1 MLLHIG
7 LDDTDSPEGGCTTYI
22 GARLV
27 DELEGM
33 GVRFVDYPNL
43 LRLNPNVPWK
53 TRGNGAVCL
62 RLEVEPETAGAVR
75 RAVVEAV
82 EGLSE
87 FQCGNT
93 NPGVVFHAGEVP
105 DAFKGF
111 SDRVVQGVVT
121 LEEALSLI
129 DEEGAQ
135 AMGYKNMRGLI
146 GALAAVGGLQ
156 RGDHTFEV
164 LTYRRAENCGGPR
177 MLDEGSVR
185 AMDETLGDETFN
197 NLDPESGRVL
207 IAPHGPDPV
216 LYGVRGESPEAV
228 HAALGLVRPLEPVER
243 WAIFRSNQGT
253 DAHLRHR
260 SKVEELKP
268 YSPAIVGGEISEA
281 PRTIKGGHVIF
292 ELSDET
298 GGVDCAAYEPTGS
311 FREVVRRL
319 VPGDTVRAY
328 GGVRVAGP
336 RRTLNLE
343 KMEVLGLAEDVRMV
357 NPSCP
362 ECSGAMESM
371 GQGKGYR
378 CRRCGHRDSD
388 LEKQPVVADRGL
400 EFGVYMPPAG
410 AQRHLTKP
418 LSRYGREKEY
428 VPGELLQPWHGVW
441 GGSSASGEGK

>member
-27 DELEGM
+27 EELEAL
-33 GVRFVDYPNL
+33 GVRFTDYPNL

-62 RLEVEPETAGAVR
+62 RMEVEPAMEGVVR
-75 RAVVEAV
+75 KMVVDAV
-82 EGLSE
+82 ESQAE
-87 FQCGNT
+87 FQCENT
-93 NPGVVFHAGEVP
+93 NPGVVFHTEEVP
-105 DAFKGF
+105 DSFKDF

-121 LEEALSLI
+121 LEKALSLI
-129 DEEGAQ
+129 EEAGAQ
-135 AMGYKNMRGLI
+135 AFGYKNMRGLI

-164 LTYRRAENCGGPR
+164 LTYRRAENCGSPR
-177 MLDEGSVR
+177 RLDEGSVR
-185 AMDETLGDETFN
+185 AMDEALGDATFN
-197 NLDPESGRVL
+197 NVDPESGRVL

-216 LYGVRGESPEAV
+216 LYGVRGETPEAV
-228 HAALGLVRPLEPVER
+228 YKAYEMVKPLEPVER

-253 DAHLRHR
+253 DAHLSHR
-260 SKVEELKP
+260 SNVDEITP
-268 YSPAIVGGEISEA
+268 YSPAIVNGDVTEA

-292 ELSDET
+292 GLSDET
-298 GGVDCAAYEPTGS
+298 GRTDCAAYEPTGS
-311 FREVVRRL
+311 FREVVRKLIPR
-319 VPGDTVRAY
+319 DAVRAY
-328 GGVRVAGP
+328 GGVREEGS

-357 NPSCP
+357 NPACP
-362 ECSGAMESM
+362 ECAGAMESM
-371 GQGKGYR
+371 GRGKGYR
-378 CRRCGHRDSD
+378 CRRCGHRDSN
-388 LEKQPVVADRGL
+388 LEKQPVVVDRGL
-400 EFGVYMPPAG
+400 EVGLYIPPLK

-428 VPGELLQPWHGVW
+428 VPGELFQPWHG
-441 GGSSASGEGK
+441 A

>member
-27 DELEGM
+27 EELEAL
-33 GVRFVDYPNL
+33 GVRFTDYPNL

-62 RLEVEPETAGAVR
+62 RMEVEP
-75 RAVVEAV
+75 AV
-82 EGLSE
+82 EGVVRRMVVDAVEGQAE

-93 NPGVVFHAGEVP
+93 NPGVAFHTGEVP
-105 DAFKGF
+105 DSFKDF
-111 SDRVVQGVVT
+111 SERVVQGVVT
-121 LEEALSLI
+121 LEEALGVI
-129 DEEGAQ
+129 DEAGAQ
-135 AMGYKNMRGLI
+135 AIGYKNMRGLI
-146 GALAAVGGLQ
+146 GALAAIGGLQ

-164 LTYRRAENCGGPR
+164 LTYRRPENCGSPR
-177 MLDEGSVR
+177 MLDEGSVKG
-185 AMDETLGDETFN
+185 MDKALGDGTFN
-197 NLDPESGRVL
+197 NVDPESGRVL

-216 LYGVRGESPEAV
+216 LYGVRGETPEAV
-228 HAALGLVRPLEPVER
+228 HAAFGLVKPLEPVER

-260 SKVEELKP
+260 SKVEELEP
-268 YSPAIVGGEISEA
+268 YSPAIVSGEVTEA

-292 ELSDET
+292 GLSDET
-298 GGVDCAAYEPTGS
+298 GRTDCAAYEPTGS
-311 FREVVRRL
+311 FREVVRKL
-319 VPGDTVRAY
+319 ILGDAVRAY
-328 GGVRVAGP
+328 GGVREDEGS

-362 ECSGAMESM
+362 ECAGAMESM
-371 GQGKGYR
+371 GRGKGYR
-378 CRRCGHRDSD
+378 CRRCGHRDSN
-388 LEKQPVVADRGL
+388 LEKQQVVVDRGL
-400 EFGVYMPPAG
+400 EVGLYIPPAK

-428 VPGELLQPWHGVW
+428 LPGELFQPWHGV
-441 GGSSASGEGK
+441 